1 MNNRLTTVKFNETN
15 LDQVAFNDT
24 ALKNIDLSTC
34 QFERLELDT
43 AAARGMIVNID
54 QAAYLAAVLN
64 GIKVKP

>member
-1 MNNRLTTVKFNETN
+1 MNNRLPTLKFNENN

-24 ALKNIDLSTC
+24 ALKNIDIRTC

-54 QAAYLAAVLN
+54 QAAYLAAALN